1 MATTLPAPMAS
12 KPTGE
17 LATDSPARTMA
28 HWRGH
33 VTAPP
38 ASSVKVKR
46 GHWARLGETDVDE
59 ETLAPTSETVA
70 TSDGMALNEVT
81 PSPSD
86 AYSSPT
92 QTDQTQEVSSLAVPA
107 LALGTSHAPLM
118 GVVGLAWVAHHNTD
132 SPPAPNND
140 ALQAIVQFAK
150 DNTVSQPKPAGNF
163 AYIGTVPTQEVYA
176 AAGIQGVVKGKNLE
190 AINDALATLAVT
202 GNSIDTVE
210 KLQVLVNAYSAV
222 IASTGNRLSAST
234 ELSASSLS
242 LLGITS
248 VNATDVDGIRASIA
262 AQIDASNIDTIAEL
276 QALVDFYNSPAPSV
290 NLTTQQAKNI
300 TNSNALNV
308 STATA
313 GASLYYS
320 VDGGAFSSTYTPPST
335 QGLHTVRVRQVST
348 NEGYLG
354 KVASITFTYDTIAP
368 ADVDLFGHLD
378 GVQTSDTVYVRKG
391 GFQATDGAKGT
402 PVAFSPEIRAPAD
415 TDIYRIEIHVTGVAI
430 KDDALVSS
438 GFVLPL
444 ERLLLA
450 EAISN
455 IGGVNNVK
463 YSYGGT
469 RKVLTLTKNDGSAF
483 AGTEVQAIEKDLQFI
498 SASDDTSDRI
508 FTFSHLDGAGNR
520 SNTAAVTLKFD
531 NTKPQGIDLI
541 DGNGD
546 RIDDAVVNFL
556 NATDLATG
564 KVVAPKIARTSDTDI
579 STVRIDIKG
588 AGLDTTHDQIV
599 FGDTPQNSV
608 TQRLDASQSSGAFT
622 QGALDGISWQYT
634 NKLLTF
640 YKTAGGVFTA
650 DALLTLEQ
658 SLTLQTT
665 HDAKQGDRSFTF
677 SHIDRASNFSPSS
690 TATVTVN
697 IQNPIA
703 SAADAQGG
711 LDVNSNEV
719 AAAYLLNSSPLV
731 DYTQTVVL

>member
-1 MATTLPAPMAS
+1 
-12 KPTGE
+12 
-17 LATDSPARTMA
+17 
-28 HWRGH
+28 
-33 VTAPP
+33 
-38 ASSVKVKR
+38 
-46 GHWARLGETDVDE
+46 
-59 ETLAPTSETVA
+59 
-70 TSDGMALNEVT
+70 
-81 PSPSD
+81 
-86 AYSSPT
+86 
-92 QTDQTQEVSSLAVPA
+92 
-107 LALGTSHAPLM
+107 
-118 GVVGLAWVAHHNTD
+118 
-132 SPPAPNND
+132 
-140 ALQAIVQFAK
+140 
-150 DNTVSQPKPAGNF
+150 
-163 AYIGTVPTQEVYA
+163 
-176 AAGIQGVVKGKNLE
+176 
-190 AINDALATLAVT
+190 
-202 GNSIDTVE
+202 
-210 KLQVLVNAYSAV
+210 
-222 IASTGNRLSAST
+222 
-234 ELSASSLS
+234 
-242 LLGITS
+242 
-248 VNATDVDGIRASIA
+248 
-262 AQIDASNIDTIAEL
+262 
-276 QALVDFYNSPAPSV
+276 
-290 NLTTQQAKNI
+290 
-300 TNSNALNV
+300 
-308 STATA
+308 
-313 GASLYYS
+313 
-320 VDGGAFSSTYTPPST
+320 
-335 QGLHTVRVRQVST
+335 
-348 NEGYLG
+348 
-354 KVASITFTYDTIAP
+354 
-368 ADVDLFGHLD
+368 
-378 GVQTSDTVYVRKG
+378 VYVRKG

-402 PVAFSPEIRAPAD
+402 PVALSPGISTPAD
-415 TDIYRIEIHVTGVAI
+415 TDIYRIEIQVTGVAI

-469 RKVLTLTKNDGSAF
+469 RKVLVLTKNDGSAF
-483 AGTEVQAIEKDLQFI
+483 GGTEVQTIEKDLQFI
-498 SASDDTSDRI
+498 SASDDTGDRI

-531 NTKPQGIDLI
+531 NTKPKGIDLI

-546 RIDDAVVNFL
+546 KIDDAVVNFL

-579 STVRIDIKG
+579 STVRIDIQG

-608 TQRLDASQSSGAFT
+608 TQRLDASQSSGTFT

-634 NKLLTF
+634 NKLFTF

-665 HDAKQGDRSFTF
+665 SDATQGDRSFTF

-697 IQNPIA
+697 IHNPIA